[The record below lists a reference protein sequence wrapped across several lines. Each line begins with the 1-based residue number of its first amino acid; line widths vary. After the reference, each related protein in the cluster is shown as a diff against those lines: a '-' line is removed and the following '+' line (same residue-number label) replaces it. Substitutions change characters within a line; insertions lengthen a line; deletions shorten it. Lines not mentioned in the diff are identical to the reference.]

1 MPGNASR
8 VARALRTISS
18 NLSQFNEEGEDNL
31 QVVSAL
37 QEQWEKIG
45 TTTGK
50 NISLYDEQTGQ
61 LKNTYDILYDLHSV
75 WPLLNKDQQ
84 NYIAEL
90 ISGKNNLDVFN
101 AILQNFNTAIS
112 ANETAMNSAG
122 SAAKEN
128 AAYMESLEA
137 KVSALKQTFQE
148 LSTSLIDDDVAGILL
163 DITNSLLQMVNTP
176 VGRIL
181 AIGTAFTTVAFAAS
195 SLWKA
200 MDIGTKFAGFLT
212 GGAGL
217 AGGLAAINL
226 PLVAILATV
235 TALVAFSPQI
245 IDFFDSVQNPIEN
258 STKKLEANAVQLEE
272 NRKRLK
278 ELEEIPWYDRTPEIN
293 KEIEELK
300 KYNAELEKSNEAL
313 IQRRANA
320 AYNEITQDR
329 QTTRNSFDVYS
340 GGSMVQQGL
349 GSVREVLSW
358 IENAS
363 GEVYK
368 NLEEAR
374 QAGWD
379 IAEGLAYGIE
389 SAEDY
394 YKRIIIQQRQF
405 NADIANGKTL
415 TAEENATYQENN
427 RQLAMLVNNKELAVN
442 ATQELDDV
450 YNKYAV
456 SATKVLNK
464 SDELTKGLKEQT
476 RTQEIV
482 ADGFQITQEAAEK
495 LIAANPELAKS
506 VANVN
511 DAFYMEKQSLYDLA
525 AAGNTVAQQM
535 IKDQIALT
543 EVAIEKTK
551 ERIQLL
557 IDEKRAYMQAAMTD
571 VSSGNFF
578 YLGVNKEELKAEQDI
593 LANQVAELE
602 KIKSSIK
609 SWPKNNPLSTGSKDK
624 DKGSKK
630 EKDILEDLKKQL
642 SEMAHQ
648 AFLLDKQDAEANADA
663 IVQIYK
669 QMQEAVHAKAEE
681 LRKAD
686 PVKNKEAI
694 IELQKLW
701 WGYSDEIKKVYDQI
715 ATTQKKFLDESEKAL
730 KAHLEAESARY
741 KKLADQQQE
750 IRDGY
755 QDQAD
760 AYKIYA
766 NFVKESI
773 DEQIK
778 VYQKEID
785 ALEKANEERENE
797 IALQEKL
804 NNLAKAKS
812 TQVMVYKD
820 GKFQYT
826 NDIDAV
832 SSAQNDLNE
841 YQRERQ
847 LEKEKQYWQDKID
860 ALEKYKDEWN
870 NFTKDYE
877 DSANMQLLI
886 QSGLFT
892 AEDLIFSN
900 RIKSA
905 QNFADKYTEAMNR
918 AMEAAK
924 RMEEYQKLAAK
935 YAESASNIGGSG
947 TDWSQAWR
955 DVDAAQKAGAIS
967 NAEAEALKQYYHSE
981 KTKEMEGTGATFNP
995 GTGTWTNPSGGSG
1008 SGSSSSGKGVVGKN
1022 SAIYGR
1028 ANGTLSDDGG
1038 IKLVG
1043 EEGPEIRVLN
1053 KGDGVIPADVTKNLW
1068 ALGSNPYAFMSNVYK
1083 SLAGTGSGNSTM
1095 YSFAI
1100 DKLELPHAT
1109 DGASVF
1115 EGLRNYAHQRASQ
1128 RV

>member
-1 MPGNASR
+1 
-8 VARALRTISS
+8 
-18 NLSQFNEEGEDNL
+18 
-31 QVVSAL
+31 
-37 QEQWEKIG
+37 
-45 TTTGK
+45 
-50 NISLYDEQTGQ
+50 
-61 LKNTYDILYDLHSV
+61 
-75 WPLLNKDQQ
+75 
-84 NYIAEL
+84 
-90 ISGKNNLDVFN
+90 
-101 AILQNFNTAIS
+101 
-112 ANETAMNSAG
+112 MNSAG

-137 KVSALKQTFQE
+137 KVSALKQAFQE
-148 LSTSLIDDDVAGILL
+148 LSTSMIDDDVAGLVL
-163 DITNSLLQMVNTP
+163 DIAKSFLELANTD
-176 VGRIL
+176 VGKIL
-181 AIGTAFTTVAFAAS
+181 MIGTAVTAFTIAS
-195 SLWKA
+195 KGLFDAIKVGLLGSLGA
-200 MDIGTKFAGFLT
+200 LSPALIGV
-212 GGAGL
+212 
-217 AGGLAAINL
+217 
-226 PLVAILATV
+226 LVAV
-235 TALVAFSPQI
+235 TALVAFAPQI
-245 IDFFDSVQNPIEN
+245 MDFFDSVQNPIEN

-571 VSSGNFF
+571 VSSGNFL

-609 SWPKNNPLSTGSKDK
+609 SWPTNKPLSTSGK

-955 DVDAAQKAGAIS
+955 DVDAAQKAGTIS
-967 NAEAEALKQYYHSE
+967 SAEANALKNHYHSE
-981 KTKEMEGTGATFNP
+981 KTKEMAGTGATFN
-995 GTGTWTNPSGGSG
+995 
-1008 SGSSSSGKGVVGKN
+1008 SSSGTWSTPK
-1022 SAIYGR
+1022 Y
-1028 ANGTLSDDGG
+1028 ANGTLSASGG
-1038 IKLVG
+1038 MSLVG
-1043 EEGPEIRVLN
+1043 EKGPEMRVLN
-1053 KGDGVIPADVTKNLW
+1053 SGDGIIPADVTKNLW
-1068 ALGSNPYAFMSNVYK
+1068 SLGSNPYAFMSNAYK
-1083 SLAGTGSGNSTM
+1083 ALAGTSSSNTT
-1095 YSFAI
+1095 YQFAI
-1100 DKLELPHAT
+1100 DKLELPNVPDAPSLI
-1109 DGASVF
+1109 A
-1115 EGLRNYAHQRASQ
+1115 GLRNYAHQRASQ

>member
-128 AAYMESLEA
+128 AAYMESLKA

-495 LIAANPELAKS
+495 LIAANP
-506 VANVN
+506 
-511 DAFYMEKQSLYDLA
+511 
-525 AAGNTVAQQM
+525 
-535 IKDQIALT
+535 
-543 EVAIEKTK
+543 
-551 ERIQLL
+551 
-557 IDEKRAYMQAAMTD
+557 
-571 VSSGNFF
+571 
-578 YLGVNKEELKAEQDI
+578 
-593 LANQVAELE
+593 
-602 KIKSSIK
+602 
-609 SWPKNNPLSTGSKDK
+609 
-624 DKGSKK
+624 
-630 EKDILEDLKKQL
+630 
-642 SEMAHQ
+642 
-648 AFLLDKQDAEANADA
+648 
-663 IVQIYK
+663 
-669 QMQEAVHAKAEE
+669 
-681 LRKAD
+681 
-686 PVKNKEAI
+686 
-694 IELQKLW
+694 
-701 WGYSDEIKKVYDQI
+701 
-715 ATTQKKFLDESEKAL
+715 
-730 KAHLEAESARY
+730 
-741 KKLADQQQE
+741 
-750 IRDGY
+750 
-755 QDQAD
+755 
-760 AYKIYA
+760 
-766 NFVKESI
+766 
-773 DEQIK
+773 
-778 VYQKEID
+778 
-785 ALEKANEERENE
+785 
-797 IALQEKL
+797 
-804 NNLAKAKS
+804 
-812 TQVMVYKD
+812 
-820 GKFQYT
+820 
-826 NDIDAV
+826 
-832 SSAQNDLNE
+832 
-841 YQRERQ
+841 
-847 LEKEKQYWQDKID
+847 
-860 ALEKYKDEWN
+860 
-870 NFTKDYE
+870 
-877 DSANMQLLI
+877 
-886 QSGLFT
+886 
-892 AEDLIFSN
+892 
-900 RIKSA
+900 
-905 QNFADKYTEAMNR
+905 
-918 AMEAAK
+918 
-924 RMEEYQKLAAK
+924 
-935 YAESASNIGGSG
+935 
-947 TDWSQAWR
+947 
-955 DVDAAQKAGAIS
+955 
-967 NAEAEALKQYYHSE
+967 
-981 KTKEMEGTGATFNP
+981 
-995 GTGTWTNPSGGSG
+995 
-1008 SGSSSSGKGVVGKN
+1008 
-1022 SAIYGR
+1022 
-1028 ANGTLSDDGG
+1028 
-1038 IKLVG
+1038 
-1043 EEGPEIRVLN
+1043 
-1053 KGDGVIPADVTKNLW
+1053 
-1068 ALGSNPYAFMSNVYK
+1068 
-1083 SLAGTGSGNSTM
+1083 
-1095 YSFAI
+1095 
-1100 DKLELPHAT
+1100 
-1109 DGASVF
+1109 
-1115 EGLRNYAHQRASQ
+1115 
-1128 RV
+1128 

>member
-1 MPGNASR
+1 
-8 VARALRTISS
+8 
-18 NLSQFNEEGEDNL
+18 
-31 QVVSAL
+31 
-37 QEQWEKIG
+37 
-45 TTTGK
+45 
-50 NISLYDEQTGQ
+50 
-61 LKNTYDILYDLHSV
+61 
-75 WPLLNKDQQ
+75 
-84 NYIAEL
+84 
-90 ISGKNNLDVFN
+90 
-101 AILQNFNTAIS
+101 
-112 ANETAMNSAG
+112 
-122 SAAKEN
+122 
-128 AAYMESLEA
+128 MESLEA

-148 LSTSLIDDDVAGILL
+148 LSTALVDDDVAGIML
-163 DITNSLLQMVNTP
+163 DLANSSLQMVNTP

-181 AIGTAFTTVAFAAS
+181 AIGTAFTTVTFAVHA
-195 SLWKA
+195 LWKA
-200 MDIGTKFAGFLT
+200 MDLGNKFVGFLT

-235 TALVAFSPQI
+235 TALVAFAPQI
-245 IDFFDSVQNPIEN
+245 KDFFEGMQDPIGH
-258 STKKLEANAVQLEE
+258 STKKLEENLVQLDE
-272 NRKRLK
+272 NKKRLE
-278 ELEEIPWYDRTPEIN
+278 ELEATPWYDRTPEIDSEIQKL
-293 KEIEELK
+293 KEL
-300 KYNAELEKSNEAL
+300 NAELEATNEKL
-313 IQRRANA
+313 TQRRANA
-320 AYNEITQDR
+320 ALSEITKDR
-329 QTTRNSFDVYS
+329 QTTRDSFDIYS
-340 GGSMVQQGL
+340 PYTGGGLVQQGL
-349 GSVREVLSW
+349 GSVQEVLNW

-368 NLEEAR
+368 NLDEAR
-374 QAGWD
+374 EAGWS

-394 YKRIIIQQRQF
+394 YKRVIIQQRQF
-405 NADIANGKTL
+405 NAQIQSGIPL
-415 TAEENATYQENN
+415 TSEQNAQYQKNNEELNSLVTNS
-427 RQLAMLVNNKELAVN
+427 QLASASGLEL
-442 ATQELDDV
+442 
-450 YNKYAV
+450 
-456 SATKVLNK
+456 SATMEKYVASATRVLNRTQDVK
-464 SDELTKGLKEQT
+464 DELKEQA
-476 RTQEIV
+476 RVQQVV
-482 ADGFQITQEAAEK
+482 ANGFQITKEAAEK

-506 VANVN
+506 IANVN
-511 DAFYMEKQSLYDLA
+511 DTLYIEQQALYDLA
-525 AAGNTVAQQM
+525 AAGNTTAQQM
-535 IKDQIALT
+535 IKDQVALT
-543 EVAIEKTK
+543 EAVIKAARERVQALKIEVEALQATMSAHDELAGEGQRAEQRYARKAADDLALIIEK
-551 ERIQLL
+551 EQELNAL
-557 IDEKRAYMQAAMTD
+557 NAA
-571 VSSGNFF
+571 
-578 YLGVNKEELKAEQDI
+578 I
-593 LANQVAELE
+593 L
-602 KIKSSIK
+602 
-609 SWPKNNPLSTGSKDK
+609 SWPKNNPLGKGGK

-642 SEMAHQ
+642 SEMAHK
-648 AFLLDKQDAEANADA
+648 AFLLDKQDAEANAEA

-669 QMQEAVHAKAEE
+669 QMQEAVKIKADE
-681 LRKAD
+681 LRAKGYSNTSD
-686 PVKNKEAI
+686 EI
-694 IELQKLW
+694 MELQKLW

-715 ATTQKKFLDESEKAL
+715 EATQKKFLDESEKAL

-820 GKFQYT
+820 GKFQHA

-870 NFTKDYE
+870 DFTKDYE

-918 AMEAAK
+918 AMVAAK
-924 RMEEYQKLAAK
+924 QMEEYQKLAAK
-935 YAESASNIGGSG
+935 YADSASNIGGSG

-981 KTKEMEGTGATFNP
+981 KTKEMAGTGATFNP
-995 GTGTWTNPSGGSG
+995 GTGTWSGGSSSG
-1008 SGSSSSGKGVVGKN
+1008 SGSSSGGSSIGSIIGSIGKAIGNGLSGLIKGAHADGTM
-1022 SAIYGR
+1022 SAP
-1028 ANGTLSDDGG
+1028 GG
-1038 IKLVG
+1038 ISLVG
-1043 EEGPEIRVLN
+1043 EGGPEMRVLN
-1053 KGDGVIPADVTKNLW
+1053 SGDGIIPADVTKNLW
-1068 ALGSNPYAFMSNVYK
+1068 AMGSNPYAFVSNAYK
-1083 SLAGTGSGNSTM
+1083 SLAGTNSGGTT
-1095 YSFAI
+1095 YQFAI
-1100 DKLELPHAT
+1100 DKLELPNAT

-1115 EGLRNYAHQRASQ
+1115 EGLRNYARQRASQ